1 MIVARRLP
9 QDKRGGRIA
18 EPRRS
23 GGAGDVCGNEYHKAF
38 QVMRAGRT
46 MIFDKAGGD
55 PPRRVTMDQALGI
68 RVGRGQQSL

>member
-1 MIVARRLP
+1 VIVARRPP
-9 QDKRGGRIA
+9 QDKRGGR
-18 EPRRS
+18 
-23 GGAGDVCGNEYHKAF
+23 NEYHKAF